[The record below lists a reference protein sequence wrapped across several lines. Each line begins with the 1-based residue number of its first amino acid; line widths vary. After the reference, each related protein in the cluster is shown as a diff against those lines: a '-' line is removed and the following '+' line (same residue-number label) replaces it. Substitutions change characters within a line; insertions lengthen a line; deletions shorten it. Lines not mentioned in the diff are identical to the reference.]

1 MSNSSRTD
9 WSRIDAMSDEDIDTS
24 DIPPLDDEFFSRAEL
39 RMPTS
44 KVPIVNSTNEMAQ
57 NSSSLLFDVDDSS
70 NHNVTINWRDDPLDE
85 FDIYAGRYQTA
96 ANKLAEDL
104 LSHPSFHDI
113 DPCPIVFLYR
123 HAIELYL
130 KAICLK
136 GYKFFQV
143 LDEKLLFDGKEL
155 TEEELKEKL
164 FGKGGRNGHHLPSLL
179 ETVKRVT
186 EKMSGDWGFDA
197 GDPLQSY
204 QDFRAAIEEF
214 QTLDSWSST
223 FRYPYSKKENTA
235 SLPKGFTFDFASFK
249 EKVEFIISVLDGIS
263 TQLRVDLDHALEFA
277 YEQQQAEE
285 NFNPYI
291 QDATGA

>member
-1 MSNSSRTD
+1 MNGGAMNNSSKTD
-9 WSRIDAMSDEDIDTS
+9 WSKIDAMTDEDIDTS

-44 KVPIVNSTNEMAQ
+44 KVLIVNSTNEMTQ
-57 NSSSLLFDVDDSS
+57 TSSSLLFDVDDSS

-85 FDIYAGRYQTA
+85 FDIYAGRYQAA

-143 LDEKLLFDGKEL
+143 LNEKLLFDGKEL

-164 FGKGGRNGHHLPSLL
+164 FGRGRNGHHLPSLL

-186 EKMSGDWGFDA
+186 EKMSGNWSFEDCTPFQG
-197 GDPLQSY
+197 Y
-204 QDFRAAIEEF
+204 QDFRVAIEEF
-214 QTLDSWSST
+214 QALDSWSST
-223 FRYPYSKKENTA
+223 FRYPYSRKENTA

-263 TQLRVDLDHALEFA
+263 TQLRIDLDEALEFA
-277 YEQQQAEE
+277 YHQQQAEE
-285 NFNPYI
+285 SFQP
-291 QDATGA
+291 